1 MSRSAT
7 AFTQWDF
14 NYISIIRMN
23 ALESLATPVQDTLS
37 ILEIHNDIALVD
49 AVNNKIHQLDTF
61 TEENISSFQLRID
74 ELHRQ
79 LDNILSSIKSLKSS
93 TQSKS
98 TKLELKK
105 LENEM
110 FNSARNLTSLNMEI
124 NSLKLS
130 YNDNLKKLDTLQS
143 ELTALNDKFLIN
155 IGDISHTDAHR
166 DSNTDIDEN
175 TNLVKL
181 KLYQSLGARYDNDTR
196 EVLVLNKKQNTVSSL
211 KLNDSYSDFFISN
224 YIWDSI

>member
-1 MSRSAT
+1 
-7 AFTQWDF
+7 
-14 NYISIIRMN
+14 MN

-155 IGDISHTDAHR
+155 TGDISHTNAHR
-166 DSNTDIDEN
+166 DGNTDIDEN

>member
-1 MSRSAT
+1 
-7 AFTQWDF
+7 
-14 NYISIIRMN
+14 MN
-23 ALESLATPVQDTLS
+23 ALESLAAPIQDTLS

-61 TEENISSFQLRID
+61 TQENISSFQLRID

-79 LDNILSSIKSLKSS
+79 LENILSSIKSLKSS
-93 TQSKS
+93 SQSKS

-110 FNSARNLTSLNMEI
+110 FNSARSLTSLNMEI
-124 NSLKLS
+124 NSMKLS

-143 ELTALNDKFLIN
+143 ELNALNDKFMLNTEN
-155 IGDISHTDAHR
+155 ISDPSSHKDGA
-166 DSNTDIDEN
+166 NTNADLDEN
-175 TNLVKL
+175 ANLVKL
-181 KLYQSLGARYDNDTR
+181 KLYQSIGLRYDNDTR
-196 EVLVLNKKQNTVSSL
+196 EVLVLNKKENRVNSL